1 MRKLVRLKRLN
12 SKEAK
17 LSCRNQAKWFLLVSD
32 LLKVGFSLRHAL
44 TFTKASMGELA
55 PFLAAVEQRMQEG
68 ETFAASLSPYIKT
81 DLYYQLVL
89 AERHGDLKK
98 TLRELG
104 QLLNARERQYKKLRE
119 LLQYPL
125 ILLMLLAVV
134 ITGLIMFVYPE
145 LHSWQQYSNGNSW
158 LEIFKEVLIAAVT
171 CLILISLCSYRRWQ
185 KQGRLKQ
192 VMTLCCLP
200 IVGHCYK
207 LYFGYYLTTN
217 LATLLRHGLSL
228 QEITNITA
236 TFDKKSLLYQFGQI
250 ISSEIER
257 GGDLTAIISRYQF
270 IPGELAIFINKGA
283 TLTELGEDLT
293 AFANILF
300 DDLIQASEKV
310 LVWVQPLIFVVIAII
325 IVALYLSILLP
336 IYHSISGV
344 Y

>member
-1 MRKLVRLKRLN
+1 M
-12 SKEAK
+12 
-17 LSCRNQAKWFLLVSD
+17 LVSD

-44 TFTKASMGELA
+44 TFTRASMSELT
-55 PFLAAVEQRMQEG
+55 PFLTAVEQQMQG
-68 ETFAASLSPYIKT
+68 GATFAASLSPYIKT

-89 AERHGDLKK
+89 AEKHGDLKK

-104 QLLNARERQYKKLRE
+104 LLLTARERQYKKLRE

-125 ILLMLLAVV
+125 ILLLLLAVV
-134 ITGLIMFVYPE
+134 VSGLVVFVYPE
-145 LHSWQQYSNGNSW
+145 LHGWQQYSDNSTW
-158 LEIFKEVLIAAVT
+158 REFLKEALIAIST
-171 CLILISLCSYRRWQ
+171 CLTIIGLCSYRRWQ
-185 KQGRLKQ
+185 KQTRIKQ
-192 VMTLCCLP
+192 AVTLCRLP
-200 IVGHCYK
+200 IIGRCYK

-228 QEITNITA
+228 QEITKTTA
-236 TFDKKSLLYQFGQI
+236 TFDRQSLLYQFGQI
-250 ISSEIER
+250 ASKEVER
-257 GGDLTAIISRYQF
+257 GGELTALVDRYQF

-300 DDLIQASEKV
+300 DDLIQTIEKI
-310 LVWVQPLIFVVIAII
+310 LVWVQPLFFIMIAII